1 MKKELLVSSALVLL
15 LTGCAEEKTSY
26 EETKQMVTDL
36 LKTDDG
42 KKAVKELLADEEI
55 KKELVIDQPIVKESI
70 QTTLLSKE
78 GQDFWKK
85 TFADPEFAE
94 TLAKSMKT
102 EHEQLLKDLM
112 KDPEYQSMILTI
124 MQDPAMHEQTMSVLN
139 SQAYKEETKKLM
151 LEMMESPLVKKEMQ
165 DLLLDAAK
173 EMGEEGA
180 QQQAGGGEGSGEGES
195 GGGNSG
201 GGGSESESESGGGMG
216 Q

>member
-15 LTGCAEEKTSY
+15 LTGCAEEKTNY

-112 KDPEYQSMILTI
+112 KDPEYQNMILTI

-180 QQQAGGGEGSGEGES
+180 QQQGGGGEGGS
-195 GGGNSG
+195 GGDG
-201 GGGSESESESGGGMG
+201 GGDGNSESESGGGMG